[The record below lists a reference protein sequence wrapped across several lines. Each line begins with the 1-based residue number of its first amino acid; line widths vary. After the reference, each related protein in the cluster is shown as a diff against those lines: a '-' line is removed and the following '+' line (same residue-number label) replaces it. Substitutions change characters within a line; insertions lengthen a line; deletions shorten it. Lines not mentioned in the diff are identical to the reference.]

1 LTQPKS
7 PTAAESSPVVRSLEQ
22 LIAHYEAEGYDWD
35 PENLR
40 FLARPGGPVARS
52 PNLSM
57 RVALERVDAE
67 R

>member
-1 LTQPKS
+1 MARS
-7 PTAAESSPVVRSLEQ
+7 ESSIAAGGAAVIRSLEQ
-22 LIAHYEAEGYDWD
+22 LIAHYEAQGYDWD

-40 FLARPGGPVARS
+40 FLARPDGPAAGS
-52 PNLSM
+52 PTLSM